1 MTPEEAREQTLKHI
15 ERVAQFMAMFVDGL
29 ETKAAEHDAGKLL
42 EPEAS
47 VFEKHTSELVGMTYG
62 TDQYREALKLMKPAI
77 EHHYKGNR
85 HHPEHFEDGVA
96 GMDLLDLV
104 EMFCDWRAATE
115 RHADGNIFES
125 IKHNAKR
132 FDLSPQVVS
141 ILMNTASRLERGE
154 W

>member
-1 MTPEEAREQTLKHI
+1 MTSAEAREQTFKHI
-15 ERVAQFMAMFVDGL
+15 NRVGEFLAMFIDGL
-29 ETKAAEHDAGKLL
+29 EKRAIEHDESKLN

-47 VFEKHTSELVGMTYG
+47 VFEEHTPKLEGMTYG
-62 TDQYREALKLMKPAI
+62 TDEYSKVLELMKPAVDN
-77 EHHYKGNR
+77 HYKGNR

-115 RHADGNIFES
+115 RHEDGNIFKS
-125 IKHNAKR
+125 IQHNGKR
-132 FDLSPQVVS
+132 FDLSPQLVS